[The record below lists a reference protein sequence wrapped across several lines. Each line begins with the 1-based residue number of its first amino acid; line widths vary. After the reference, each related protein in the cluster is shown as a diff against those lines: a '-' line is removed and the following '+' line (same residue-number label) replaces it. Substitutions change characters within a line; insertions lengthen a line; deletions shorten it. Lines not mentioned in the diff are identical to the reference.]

1 MSLSAFQ
8 NTYFPYS
15 LLLFSTPNTF
25 LKLFT
30 ENDKVLASGDIIN
43 IRGPERI
50 QAEHFPGN
58 LKEVNITQKTVFHK
72 GGDYYSL

>member
-30 ENDKVLASGDIIN
+30 ENDKVLAFGDIIN
-43 IRGPERI
+43 IRGLERI
-50 QAEHFPGN
+50 QAERFPGN

-72 GGDYYSL
+72 GADYYLL